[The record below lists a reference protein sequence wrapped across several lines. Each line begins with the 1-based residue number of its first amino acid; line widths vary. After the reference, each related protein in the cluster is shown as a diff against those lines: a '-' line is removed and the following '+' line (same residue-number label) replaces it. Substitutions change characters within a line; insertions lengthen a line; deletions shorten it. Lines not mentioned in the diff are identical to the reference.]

1 MKEIIEDWKKEAE
14 KKHGQSGYT
23 IVTMQSDYPDNHLT
37 ITTSAY
43 AYWMGAQGKSF
54 NKYASKLKE
63 KGYTVEVRPLPFNS
77 VIYSLN
83 VNLF

>member
-1 MKEIIEDWKKEAE
+1 MKEIIEDWRKEAE
-14 KKHGQSGYT
+14 KRHGQSGYT
-23 IVTMQSDYPDNHLT
+23 IITMQSDYPDNHL
-37 ITTSAY
+37 IIRTSAY
-43 AYWMGAQGKSF
+43 AFWMGAQRKLF

-63 KGYTVEVRPLPFNS
+63 KGYTVEVKPLPFNS